1 MNTLIIMI
9 VIGIITSMFGKA
21 KNNRGQSQNK
31 PTSPNGIGEI
41 RKLFQELTD
50 HELSEPSPIKEPTRT
65 SPVMV
70 EQKKAATQNLEKE
83 YLQVR
88 KESEFSRERAA
99 VSRQQK
105 EISKEHVKK
114 DKQEEAG
121 TIFSEYPDAKT
132 LVNGIVWSEIL
143 GEPRSKKPYFAKR
156 G

>member
-1 MNTLIIMI
+1 MNTILIMI
-9 VIGIITSMFGKA
+9 VIGVITSMFSKA

-31 PTSPNGIGEI
+31 PTSPSGIGEI

-50 HELSEPSPIKEPTRT
+50 QEISEPSRIKEPTRPN
-65 SPVMV
+65 PVIV
-70 EQKKAATQNLEKE
+70 EQKTAAPQNLEKE

-88 KESEFSRERAA
+88 TESEFSRERAA
-99 VSRQQK
+99 ASRQQK
-105 EISKEHVKK
+105 EISKERVKK

>member
-1 MNTLIIMI
+1 MNTILVMI

-50 HELSEPSPIKEPTRT
+50 QEISELSPIKEPTRP
-65 SPVMV
+65 SSVIV
-70 EQKKAATQNLEKE
+70 EQKTAAPQKLEKE

-88 KESEFSRERAA
+88 KESESSRERAA
-99 VSRQQK
+99 ASRQQK
-105 EISKEHVKK
+105 EIIKERVQK